1 MRLQFPLTLST
12 SDWEYETASSGGLTV
27 MFAAASG
34 GMLTLKDPTG
44 ALHQYRYGSAGVG
57 AGARLPRYGKVNL
70 QVRGKSVGAAGA
82 TEDFYARGK
91 VLVADS
97 IAARGLN
104 REDFKGA
111 CVFIEGG
118 AGADR
123 RRQLLGHAVRSGHQA
138 SGHDCGHGD
147 SGGPTAP
154 SARHHRAPAALGQG
168 CDPHRR
174 RERGVAGWGRWDIY
188 LGRAVLSGDP
198 A

>member
-44 ALHQYRYGSAGVG
+44 ALHQYRYGSGGVGAG

-118 AGADR
+118 LGLIGGASFSGMLFGLDTKLLAMTAATVIPVG
-123 RRQLLGHAVRSGHQA
+123 QLLLPQDTTERLLRSAKGVILTGGVNAGLQA
-138 SGHDCGHGD
+138 GV
-147 SGGPTAP
+147 GGTFT
-154 SARHHRAPAALGQG
+154 LGG
-168 CDPHRR
+168 
-174 RERGVAGWGRWDIY
+174 
-188 LGRAVLSGDP
+188 LF
-198 A
+198 